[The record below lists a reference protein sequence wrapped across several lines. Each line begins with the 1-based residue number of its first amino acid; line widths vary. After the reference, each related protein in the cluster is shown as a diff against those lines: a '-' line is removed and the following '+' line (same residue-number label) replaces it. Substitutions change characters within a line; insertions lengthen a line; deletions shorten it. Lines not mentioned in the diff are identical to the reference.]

1 MKRVIPFI
9 VLAAICSI
17 TVRSLEAAQ
26 TNLVQKIHLKST
38 IYTQNEP
45 VMNSTGTAITKSIQR
60 NSFTTASLIGHFG
73 EATGNQFSSNAQL
86 LLITPVNGNRARI
99 VVQDLGTRVDVSSY
113 FEIEF
118 EEDLAIERSSER
130 VSTGAVS
137 GTLYEVMKFR
147 LRDEGNYGD
156 LPLEFKVRGMAVV
169 QRKTIFLEDR
179 PIMADKIVA
188 KMAGT
193 GEYDADDKDFII
205 QVLLTITGG
214 TIEVRP

>member
-1 MKRVIPFI
+1 MKRIIPFI
-9 VLAAICSI
+9 VLAAICSMN
-17 TVRSLEAAQ
+17 VRSLDAAQ
-26 TNLVQKIHLKST
+26 TNLVQKIHLTAT

-45 VMNSTGTAITKSIQR
+45 VTNSTGTVITKSVQR
-60 NSFTTASLIGHFG
+60 NSFTAANLIGHFG
-73 EATGNQFSSNAQL
+73 QATGNQFSSSAQL
-86 LLITPVNGNRARI
+86 LLITPVNGGRARI
-99 VVQDLGTRVDVSSY
+99 VVQDVGTRVDVSSY

-118 EEDLAIERSSER
+118 EDDLAVERSSER

-147 LRDEGNYGD
+147 LRDEGAYGD
-156 LPLEFKVRGMAVV
+156 LPLDFKVRGMAIA

-179 PIMADKIVA
+179 LIMADKIVA

-205 QVLLTITGG
+205 RLLLTITGG
-214 TIEVRP
+214 TIEVLL